1 MNFKSWLMS
10 CVCAESFYVYFL
22 YTWSST
28 YTIFCMKGESW
39 GHNTVAYAFLT
50 SSLFTG
56 RVFGRV
62 MYKTRHSFRVGVTKN
77 NLNTAFIILAALFF
91 GVAVITR
98 YMVLIVLYFFIGFT
112 AARIGA
118 SQDDINSQESESNR
132 QTYST
137 ISSNDTE
144 TEQARRKIVIFMFS
158 SLISSLLYCDTNDA
172 SISFPAFYPCF
183 NFSILLIGI
192 LLLNVLT
199 DRSMLQRLFSY
210 CPCRFTSI
218 PSSRN
223 IGKYVR
229 SIVLCCVLLCAV
241 VFCIIICHQ
250 SITILYLL
258 STNSASL
265 YSTLFC
271 SALYCSVLH
280 TSFLFSYY
288 ISALLVRSLAS
299 KQNCTQSCYAVTFI
313 TTFISYLT
321 FLM

>member
-199 DRSMLQRLFSY
+199 DRSMLQRLYSY

>member
-199 DRSMLQRLFSY
+199 DRSMLQRLYSY

-265 YSTLFC
+265 YSTL
-271 SALYCSVLH
+271 YCSVLH

>member
-199 DRSMLQRLFSY
+199 DRSMLQRLYSY

-271 SALYCSVLH
+271 SVLFCSAYFVLI
-280 TSFLFSYY
+280 FLLHICSARQIFS
-288 ISALLVRSLAS
+288 L
-299 KQNCTQSCYAVTFI
+299 
-313 TTFISYLT
+313 
-321 FLM
+321 

>member
-1 MNFKSWLMS
+1 
-10 CVCAESFYVYFL
+10 
-22 YTWSST
+22 
-28 YTIFCMKGESW
+28 
-39 GHNTVAYAFLT
+39 
-50 SSLFTG
+50 
-56 RVFGRV
+56 
-62 MYKTRHSFRVGVTKN
+62 
-77 NLNTAFIILAALFF
+77 
-91 GVAVITR
+91 
-98 YMVLIVLYFFIGFT
+98 
-112 AARIGA
+112 
-118 SQDDINSQESESNR
+118 
-132 QTYST
+132 
-137 ISSNDTE
+137 
-144 TEQARRKIVIFMFS
+144 MFS

-199 DRSMLQRLFSY
+199 DRSMLQRLYSY

-265 YSTLFC
+265 YSTLSC

>member
-199 DRSMLQRLFSY
+199 DRSMLQRLYSY

-271 SALYCSVLH
+271 SVLLCTVLFCILRSYFLITYLLCSSDL
-280 TSFLFSYY
+280 
-288 ISALLVRSLAS
+288 
-299 KQNCTQSCYAVTFI
+299 
-313 TTFISYLT
+313 
-321 FLM
+321 

>member
-199 DRSMLQRLFSY
+199 DRSMLQRLYSY

-265 YSTLFC
+265 YSVLFCSVLFC
-271 SALYCSVLH
+271 SAYFVLIFLLHICSARQI
-280 TSFLFSYY
+280 FS
-288 ISALLVRSLAS
+288 L
-299 KQNCTQSCYAVTFI
+299 
-313 TTFISYLT
+313 
-321 FLM
+321 

>member
-199 DRSMLQRLFSY
+199 DRSMLQRLYSY

-229 SIVLCCVLLCAV
+229 SIVLCCVLFV
-241 VFCIIICHQ
+241 
-250 SITILYLL
+250 LL
-258 STNSASL
+258 
-265 YSTLFC
+265 
-271 SALYCSVLH
+271 CSV
-280 TSFLFSYY
+280 
-288 ISALLVRSLAS
+288 
-299 KQNCTQSCYAVTFI
+299 
-313 TTFISYLT
+313 
-321 FLM
+321 